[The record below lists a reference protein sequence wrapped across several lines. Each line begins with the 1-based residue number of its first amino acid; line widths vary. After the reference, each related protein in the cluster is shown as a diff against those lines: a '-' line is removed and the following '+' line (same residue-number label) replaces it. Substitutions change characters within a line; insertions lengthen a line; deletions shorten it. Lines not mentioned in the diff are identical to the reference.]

1 MLTYVLSADG
11 SPLMP
16 TYNIKKVRQMLQDG
30 RAVIAGHKPGFTI
43 RLTYELSKQ
52 DALHTQDIELC
63 EDTGDHHIG
72 LSVKSKGHE
81 YTHAQYDLLT
91 DEKQRHDDCR
101 KYRRTRRNRKRYC
114 KARFDNRRK
123 DSGWFAPS
131 IENKVQRH
139 ADILAMYAK
148 VLPITSATLETARFD
163 TQALEAVQSGRPLPE
178 SKDYQHG
185 PRYGTATLREAV
197 FTRDRYTCQIC
208 GRSVKDGAILRVHHA
223 LFWKGDH
230 TDRLSGLMCV
240 CDQCHT
246 PKNHQPGGKLWGV
259 TPMVKS
265 MAGAA
270 FMNAMRWHIL
280 DVCKKRFPNI
290 TFHVTNGA
298 ATKCDRHA
306 RRIIKTHANDAYCM
320 GQFRPRH
327 KAYEV
332 TYQKRRRN
340 NRVLSKFY
348 DAKYIDTRD
357 GKKHPGK
364 DLGCNRTDRSV
375 PRNNDNNLRMYHG
388 QKVSKGH
395 CNIRRNHYPLQAGD
409 VVMYQGIRRTVK
421 GLHGNGTNVEFV
433 PDGVIQQSAKSDRV
447 TIIRYASGWR
457 LLSRLK
463 PGVPAAL

>member
-52 DALHTQDIELC
+52 DALHTQEIELC

-81 YTHAQYDLLT
+81 YTHAQ
-91 DEKQRHDDCR
+91 
-101 KYRRTRRNRKRYC
+101 
-114 KARFDNRRK
+114 
-123 DSGWFAPS
+123 
-131 IENKVQRH
+131 
-139 ADILAMYAK
+139 
-148 VLPITSATLETARFD
+148 
-163 TQALEAVQSGRPLPE
+163 
-178 SKDYQHG
+178 
-185 PRYGTATLREAV
+185 
-197 FTRDRYTCQIC
+197 
-208 GRSVKDGAILRVHHA
+208 
-223 LFWKGDH
+223 
-230 TDRLSGLMCV
+230 
-240 CDQCHT
+240 
-246 PKNHQPGGKLWGV
+246 
-259 TPMVKS
+259 
-265 MAGAA
+265 
-270 FMNAMRWHIL
+270 
-280 DVCKKRFPNI
+280 
-290 TFHVTNGA
+290 
-298 ATKCDRHA
+298 CDRHA

-327 KAYEV
+327 KAHEV

-395 CNIRRNHYPLQAGD
+395 CNIRRRHYPLQAGD
-409 VVMYQGIRRTVK
+409 VVMYQGTRRTVK

-433 PDGVIQQSAKSDRV
+433 PDRIIPKSAKTDRV
-447 TIIRYASGWR
+447 IVIRYTSGWR